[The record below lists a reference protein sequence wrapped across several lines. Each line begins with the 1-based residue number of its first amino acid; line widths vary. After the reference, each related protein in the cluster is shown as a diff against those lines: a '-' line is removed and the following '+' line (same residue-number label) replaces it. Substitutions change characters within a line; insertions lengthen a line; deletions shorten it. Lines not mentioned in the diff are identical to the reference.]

1 MSFIKMFTVAIT
13 DLNFKQSVGVQISK
27 IFYLLSLVW
36 HGLSA
41 LGALGFGLFTGIT
54 MAVGTETS
62 EYDSYYDEWYT
73 TGHPGNPLG
82 ILLALATLVV
92 VPLVTFVGVLVSR
105 YVFEWYNAVIHTAE
119 NTKRQA

>member
-41 LGALGFGLFTGIT
+41 LAGLGAGLYFGLTTAIGSERTEYNSYFEEYFTYGK
-54 MAVGTETS
+54 
-62 EYDSYYDEWYT
+62 
-73 TGHPGNPLG
+73 PGNPIG
-82 ILLALATLVV
+82 ILLVLATLVV